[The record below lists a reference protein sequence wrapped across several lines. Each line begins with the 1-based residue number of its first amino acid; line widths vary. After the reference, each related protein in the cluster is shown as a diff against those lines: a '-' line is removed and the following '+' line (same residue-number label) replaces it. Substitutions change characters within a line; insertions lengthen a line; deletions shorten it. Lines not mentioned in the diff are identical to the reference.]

1 MRAFHSFSRWSTTR
15 RSERGQTLVL
25 VAISLVS
32 LLAMGAIAIDVVTLY
47 VARGEAQRSAD
58 AAALAGAQELVANSV
73 VSDPCNTTLAT
84 SAQTLAT
91 ARAISVASTNLIA
104 GAPPDVVTPTYPGTA
119 GCTYGIN
126 PQIQVT
132 VQRHNLPV
140 FFARIWSS
148 ATNTVTAVAT
158 AEAYDPANASA
169 VTGTMLPVA
178 PSCVKPMLIVNCNPG
193 IPFVSGNLNPPCM
206 QTGPNPPPP
215 QDPFFD
221 PATGAI
227 KDPGAWVP
235 ATSSGGIIGEPLVLK
250 PANSGSAN
258 WPTLPPSGEF
268 YALNIS
274 AANPGTT
281 QYYCPACAN
290 PGDPVFQEDLE
301 CCNSTQLQCGT
312 VTTGNF
318 PVVDTTYDSKIN
330 GYVQNGGQCL
340 VHETSTSLYA
350 VNCWTTP
357 NDQDCLNW
365 SVNPFVYQAG
375 NLNPFL
381 NSQPGSPG
389 VGSVIT
395 TSDSII
401 TIPVYD
407 QTAQTNV
414 ANGTP
419 ITIIGF
425 LQVFVEVVGNGNSLQ
440 PVGTIRTRI
449 LNAIGCGTGST
460 GTPIYGSGPA
470 VPVRLIANP

>member
-1 MRAFHSFSRWSTTR
+1 
-15 RSERGQTLVL
+15 

-73 VSDPCNTTLAT
+73 ISDPCNTTLAT
-84 SAQTLAT
+84 SAQALAS

-104 GAPPDVVTPTYPGTA
+104 GAPPNVVTPTFPNGTA
-119 GCTYGIN
+119 GCTFGIN
-126 PQIQVT
+126 PQVQVT
-132 VQRHNLPV
+132 VQRQNLPV

-178 PSCVKPMLIVNCNPG
+178 PSCVKPMLIPNCNPNT
-193 IPFVSGNLNPPCM
+193 PTLNGDCPLA
-206 QTGPNPPPP
+206 PPPP
-215 QDPFFD
+215 PPNSNDTFFD
-221 PATGAI
+221 PASGAI
-227 KDPGAWVP
+227 TDPGAWVP

-250 PANSGSAN
+250 PANFGGAT
-258 WPTLPPSGEF
+258 WPTYPHAGQF

-274 AANPGTT
+274 AANPGAT

-290 PGDPVFQEDLE
+290 PGDPIFQQDME
-301 CCNSTQLQCGT
+301 CCNSTQLQCGSI
-312 VTTGNF
+312 TTGNF
-318 PVVDTTYDSKIN
+318 SVVDTTYDSTIN
-330 GYVQNGGQCL
+330 ADLQNGGQCL
-340 VHETSTSLYA
+340 VHETSASLYA
-350 VNCWTTP
+350 VNCWTSP

-365 SVNPFVYQAG
+365 SVSPFVYQAG

-381 NSQPGSPG
+381 NSQPGGPG
-389 VGSVIT
+389 VGSVIS

-407 QTAQTNV
+407 QKAQSNV
-414 ANGTP
+414 VGGTP

-449 LNAIGCGTGST
+449 LNAIGCGTSST
-460 GTPIYGSGPA
+460 GAPVYGSGPA